1 MENHNKIK
9 LWEDLSSK
17 EQEAYIRKVDKI
29 SAYTTLSYMYALYP
43 KAKNREEIQD
53 EMKKQLMRLEN
64 LDKSIL
70 RKFEKEKQAKELYNS
85 SLEKSAIEL
94 FYNFH
99 FNAVVSATNFNSEIR
114 LLLIKGEV
122 KYGKNNLKL
131 IGYIE
136 ERIKEYEFMILE
148 KYTWGVDWYGLEMP
162 RSDKKDIL
170 YQWFDL
176 NHIEKFDSFVRDLV
190 MIEELKDCI
199 NELSYPISEKKMH
212 NDYFSI
218 NQRKNEKDI
227 ESIKEQIT
235 EWIYGCLALYVEEMD
250 IVYFKLALFR
260 FLDGEDVEVKEIPI
274 KNQNLKSAD
283 LNSFIWVI
291 WYYWNSI
298 KTLKQEKL
306 ISFITK
312 FFQNVYKD
320 FQEKGHPKISNATI
334 KSHLK
339 DNTGNK
345 IKIPKDLM
353 KGNKTKKSVF
363 FM

>member
-1 MENHNKIK
+1 MENYNKIK

-70 RKFEKEKQAKELYNS
+70 RKFEEEKKEKQAKELYHS
-85 SLEKSAIEL
+85 GLEKSAIEL
-94 FYNFH
+94 FYDFH
-99 FNAVVSATNFNSEIR
+99 FDAVVLATNFNEQIS

-122 KYGKNNLKL
+122 KHGKNNLKL
-131 IGYIE
+131 IDYIE
-136 ERIKEYEFMILE
+136 ERIKENKLAILE
-148 KYTWGVDWYGLEMP
+148 KYAWGVDWYGLEMP
-162 RSDKKDIL
+162 GINKKDIL

-176 NHIEKFDSFVRDLV
+176 NHIGEFDSFIRDLV
-190 MIEELKDCI
+190 MIKELKDCI
-199 NELSYPISEKKMH
+199 NDLSYPISEKKMH
-212 NDYFSI
+212 NDCLFF
-218 NQRKNEKDI
+218 NQRENEKEI
-227 ESIKEQIT
+227 EFVKKQIIK
-235 EWIYGCLALYVEEMD
+235 WIYSCFALYVAEMD

-260 FLDGEDVEVKEIPI
+260 FLDEEKDVKTKEIPI

-320 FQEKGHPKISNATI
+320 FQEKGHPRISNATI

-339 DNTGNK
+339 DDTGNK
-345 IKIPKDLM
+345 IKIPKELI
-353 KGNKTKKSVF
+353 KGNKTK
-363 FM
+363 

>member
-17 EQEAYIRKVDKI
+17 EQEAYIRKVDEI

-53 EMKKQLMRLEN
+53 EMKKRLMRLEN

-70 RKFEKEKQAKELYNS
+70 RKFEKGKKEKQAKELYYS
-85 SLEKSAIEL
+85 GLEKSAIEL

-99 FNAVVSATNFNSEIR
+99 FDAVVSATNFNSEIR

-136 ERIKEYEFMILE
+136 ERIKEYKFIILE

-162 RSDKKDIL
+162 GSDKKDIL

-227 ESIKEQIT
+227 ESIKKQII
-235 EWIYGCLALYVEEMD
+235 EWIYGCLALYVAEMD
-250 IVYFKLALFR
+250 IVYFKQALFR
-260 FLDGEDVEVKEIPI
+260 FLDEGKDVEAKEIHV
-274 KNQNLKSAD
+274 KKQTLKSAD

-291 WYYWNSI
+291 WYYWNLI
-298 KTLKQEKL
+298 KAIKQETIVVFVK
-306 ISFITK
+306 K
-312 FFQNVYKD
+312 FFKNIYKD
-320 FQEKGHPKISNATI
+320 YQEKGHPVIPNETI
-334 KSHLK
+334 ISHLRE
-339 DNTGNK
+339 NVGRK
-345 IKIPKDLM
+345 IKIPETLQKRT
-353 KGNKTKKSVF
+353 KKTK
-363 FM
+363 